1 MFPTEDTL
9 IQAARIVKSYG
20 TDGDV
25 MISFPQEMSEFLQRQ
40 EPVWLFYDSLPVP
53 FFICS
58 FQSKGPRKA
67 VVHFEDMNTAED
79 AEEAVGKDI
88 YLDPARYPDLAAASG
103 IHAIAG
109 GNNDGLTLEDLIGFT
124 LLDQKGGTTGTIAD
138 IQDFSGNICLE
149 LSDSGTL
156 VPFHDDL
163 IIDIDIEKKTLT
175 MSISEGL
182 L

>member
-9 IQAARIVKSYG
+9 LPVARIVKSYG
-20 TDGDV
+20 TAGEV
-25 MISFPQEMSEFLQRQ
+25 MVSFKEDMPDLLKTEK
-40 EPVWLFYDSLPVP
+40 PVWLLYDGLPVP
-53 FFICS
+53 FFILS
-58 FQSKGPRKA
+58 LQLKGQRKA
-67 VVHFEDMNTAED
+67 IVRFEDIDSHED
-79 AEEAVGKDI
+79 AEEAAGKDI
-88 YLDPARYPDLAAASG
+88 YIDPTDYPELSDTDSHHLTE
-103 IHAIAG
+103 
-109 GNNDGLTLEDLIGFT
+109 DGLTLEDLIGFT
-124 LLDQKGGTTGTIAD
+124 LLDQKGETVGTIAY